1 MKTTNNQKAEP
12 AERKETKNP
21 TTLPAKET
29 KESNVL
35 SRLYTEAE
43 NINQARREEK
53 LRKERERILREKA
66 RYGMD

>member
-1 MKTTNNQKAEP
+1 MKTKNNQKAEV
-12 AERKETKNP
+12 KKTKNP

-43 NINQARREEK
+43 SINQARREEK